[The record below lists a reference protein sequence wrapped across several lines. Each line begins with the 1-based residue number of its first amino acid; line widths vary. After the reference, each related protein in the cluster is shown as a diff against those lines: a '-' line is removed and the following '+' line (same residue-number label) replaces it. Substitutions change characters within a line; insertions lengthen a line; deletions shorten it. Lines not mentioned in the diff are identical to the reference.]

1 MNDELKDFL
10 VATMSLDQIMDLLGI
25 DERELLDY
33 LDEPINENKDLLW
46 GNH

>member
-1 MNDELKDFL
+1 MNDALKDAL
-10 VATMSLDQIMDLLGI
+10 AAKLSLEEILDLMDL
-25 DERELLDY
+25 DVRELLDY